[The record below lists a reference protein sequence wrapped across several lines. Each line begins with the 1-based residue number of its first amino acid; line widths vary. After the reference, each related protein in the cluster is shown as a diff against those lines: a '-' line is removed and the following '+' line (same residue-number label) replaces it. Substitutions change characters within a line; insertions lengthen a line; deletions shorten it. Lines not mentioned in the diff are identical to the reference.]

1 MIKLSLL
8 SSGINYSQSITQFIS
23 INNFTCSHEYKYGS
37 ACFTYSSKEISAA
50 LCVTCGFFRQGVGY
64 FLLLLP
70 FLVPLQ
76 LLLRNGKVVRFK
88 SSLHDNI
95 SA

>member
-1 MIKLSLL
+1 MEVCVSLIHPKKSL
-8 SSGINYSQSITQFIS
+8 QLYVSLVGSFGKEWVTFFCSFPSI
-23 INNFTCSHEYKYGS
+23 
-37 ACFTYSSKEISAA
+37 
-50 LCVTCGFFRQGVGY
+50 
-64 FLLLLP
+64 
-70 FLVPLQ
+70 LVPLQ